1 MLFPDKKGI
10 SEPSGRK
17 GERGYSS
24 ESTASSTVLDYEE
37 RQNVQCLGKTMISQ
51 MVPCFQNIPKV
62 LSQR

>member
-1 MLFPDKKGI
+1 MFPDEKEI

-37 RQNVQCLGKTMISQ
+37 RQNVECLGKTMISQ
-51 MVPCFQNIPKV
+51 MVLCFQ
-62 LSQR
+62 